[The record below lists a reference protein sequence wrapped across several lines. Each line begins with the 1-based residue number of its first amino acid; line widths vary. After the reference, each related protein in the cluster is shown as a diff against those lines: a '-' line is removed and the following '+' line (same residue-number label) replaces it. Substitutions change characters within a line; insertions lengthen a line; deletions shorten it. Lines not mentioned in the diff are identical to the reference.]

1 MANFTLPTVFP
12 FLLQSQHINFSEW
25 ISLFTLLLA
34 PIIAHIVSGI
44 PKLTYLSTAPSTLP
58 KWHNYLALYNP
69 MTIIWRYAAITNRRL
84 RARRSQVWGPT
95 DIAAAN
101 AIFWTSSGWNG
112 SEDIVTRGSNLV
124 HCARLPS
131 SGHAPLL
138 SVDTLQ
144 TVIVTLQGLQ
154 AIYWLAGGLARTV
167 SLPGMGLDTVS
178 FPVAFLGLT
187 RLYAAVWITSDYE
200 FVARGTATG
209 RRHDLAFQ
217 TGVEAANAHHRMPP
231 LDAGIGVNA
240 LGGVVG
246 VDARTKNRHSV
257 MEVDKTPVMIHVS
270 SSGGG
275 RASDGEA
282 LAPSRFLAKSWPSRI
297 FRVVYMTPLALF
309 WVLSLG
315 FALPGPWQIGRAHPL
330 TNYLA
335 AINGSVAF
343 LVMMVMYVYY
353 WARLGCGSTV
363 LPCIGKPWFKVLV
376 CMEYTFMLSTMV
388 ISALETRR
396 APCGVYTTMG
406 KEMDPFVYASFDSS

>member
-58 KWHNYLALYNP
+58 KWHDYLALYNP
-69 MTIIWRYAAITNRRL
+69 MAIIWRYAAITNRRL

-124 HCARLPS
+124 HCA
-131 SGHAPLL
+131 
-138 SVDTLQ
+138 
-144 TVIVTLQGLQ
+144 
-154 AIYWLAGGLARTV
+154 
-167 SLPGMGLDTVS
+167 
-178 FPVAFLGLT
+178 

-297 FRVVYMTPLALF
+297 FRVVYITPLALF

-343 LVMMVMYVYY
+343 LVMVMYVYY

-406 KEMDPFVYASFDSS
+406 NEMDPFVYASFDSS